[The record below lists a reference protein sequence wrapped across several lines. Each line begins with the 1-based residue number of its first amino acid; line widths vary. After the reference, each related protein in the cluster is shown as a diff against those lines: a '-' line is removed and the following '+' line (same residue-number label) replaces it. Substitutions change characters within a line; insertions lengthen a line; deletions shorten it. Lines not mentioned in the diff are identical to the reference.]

1 MLTKHY
7 PMANFYQLLGIDE
20 SASSTQLRAA
30 YKKMAMQYHP
40 DRNAGDKEAE
50 EMFKLINEAYHVL
63 SDPIKKARYDARLN
77 SSVHISEE
85 EYWREIRRKR
95 YTRWRQSQQSV
106 YRIDKNYF
114 KIQGLAFLV
123 FIIMAGFCFSVIHT
137 INYFIELQY
146 ERHWQENGKL
156 LRYANILFLNGHFDE
171 AFGVIDNVRKED
183 PMDFRFGYAHDSLL
197 NELRELGDRNY
208 DSNKF
213 ESAAYYYEVLK
224 QHELPVRLETLQKI
238 ATCHY
243 YLGRYEE
250 SLVAMKHLHNQQP
263 WNLQL
268 IYRIGLINLEKLD
281 NKKEALLYFN
291 LGKKLF
297 KKNLSA
303 VYGEAFE
310 VVMNPEDVPDIYYD
324 IFMGRARANIA
335 LKEYNEALKDCNWI
349 VYLRRSRP
357 DSYLLR
363 AEVRSVIGDFTE
375 ICADIKEAERLGAQ
389 ASPKLTKYCNTP

>member
-1 MLTKHY
+1 
-7 PMANFYQLLGIDE
+7 MANFYQLLGIDE

-30 YKKMAMQYHP
+30 YKRMAMQYHP

-77 SSVHISEE
+77 STRHTNEE
-85 EYWREIRRKR
+85 EYWREIRRRR
-95 YTRWRQSQQSV
+95 YTRWRQSQQSS

-114 KIQGLAFLV
+114 KIQALAFLV
-123 FIIMAGFCFSVIHT
+123 FIVMAGFCFSVIHT
-137 INYFIELQY
+137 INYFIEQ
-146 ERHWQENGKL
+146 EHARHWRENGMRLKE
-156 LRYANILFLNGHFDE
+156 ANALFLNGHFEE
-171 AFGVIDNVRKED
+171 AFDVIENVRKED
-183 PMDFRFGYAHDSLL
+183 PLDFRFGYAHDSLI
-197 NELRELGDRNY
+197 NELRELGDKYYN
-208 DSNKF
+208 DNNF
-213 ESAAYYYEVLK
+213 EGATYYYEILK

-238 ATCHY
+238 ATCQY

-268 IYRIGLINLEKLD
+268 IYRIGIINLEKLD
-281 NKKEALLYFN
+281 NKKEALHYFT

-324 IFMGRARANIA
+324 IFVARARTNLA
-335 LKEYNEALKDCNWI
+335 LQQYNEALKDSNWV
-349 VYLRRSRP
+349 VYLRRSRA

-363 AEVRSVIGDFTE
+363 AEVKSTSGTTNE
-375 ICADIKEAERLGAQ
+375 ICSDIAEAQRLGGELIPALQ
-389 ASPKLTKYCNTP
+389 KYCRN